1 MFYGPSGIGKTETA
15 KILGEVL
22 GGSLMRQQLSMFQ
35 NQASFDYLF
44 GASHSQRNF
53 ARDLSN
59 RESNV
64 ILLDEFDKVNPA
76 LYSAFYQLFDEG
88 IFEDKNYQIRTNN
101 LIIICTSNFADVTQ
115 IRETLGD
122 AMYYRF
128 SALVPFKHLDVDAFL
143 KIINDV
149 VNELWS
155 ELDDQERTL
164 FVAKANLIEAFTR
177 DVPYFQNFRQAKSLM
192 RQFVYR
198 KIVDLSLKKGSFHP

>member
-1 MFYGPSGIGKTETA
+1 
-15 KILGEVL
+15 
-22 GGSLMRQQLSMFQ
+22 MRQQLSMFQ

-128 SALVPFKHLDVDAFL
+128 SAL
-143 KIINDV
+143 
-149 VNELWS
+149 
-155 ELDDQERTL
+155 
-164 FVAKANLIEAFTR
+164 
-177 DVPYFQNFRQAKSLM
+177 
-192 RQFVYR
+192 
-198 KIVDLSLKKGSFHP
+198 GS

>member
-44 GASHSQRNF
+44 GASHSQLNF

-122 AMYYRF
+122 AMYYHF